1 MPIALPPVS
10 APPLTPST
18 PPHPPTQVYG
28 TGCIMGTEVLTQV
41 NVLIMTLIAIGV
53 AVAAYGEVNFVVIGV
68 IEQLSALVF
77 EATRLVLVQA
87 RPCSCGPSAIF
98 STFPC
103 PCVSPRSHLLLS
115 SLFNPSDQPLREP
128 PPLTFSYPTH

>member
-1 MPIALPPVS
+1 
-10 APPLTPST
+10 
-18 PPHPPTQVYG
+18 
-28 TGCIMGTEVLTQV
+28 MGTEVLTQV

-87 RPCSCGPSAIF
+87 RMRL
-98 STFPC
+98 
-103 PCVSPRSHLLLS
+103 SPHPNTLS
-115 SLFNPSDQPLREP
+115 STRGCLSSSLASAESPTS
-128 PPLTFSYPTH
+128 PLTLPSPAPSSTPLGRCS